1 MRTFRCLKSS
11 HLQITK
17 LNQIKVSRNNRSTLL
32 ASKSLTSHFPSAHY
46 TTNNTNADDSQNQ
59 PRMAITFTCKI
70 CESRLSRTFLKQSY
84 EKGVVLIKCPKCL
97 NHHIIA
103 DNLKWFSDLQ
113 GKKCVKS
120 SFKYEKFD

>member
-1 MRTFRCLKSS
+1 MRSLRCLKSS
-11 HLQITK
+11 HLQIAK
-17 LNQIKVSRNNRSTLL
+17 LNQIRISRINRSILL
-32 ASKSLTSHFPSAHY
+32 VSKPPASQFPSVHY
-46 TTNNTNADDSQNQ
+46 STNNATADDGQNQ

-113 GKKCVKS
+113 GKKCVL
-120 SFKYEKFD
+120 